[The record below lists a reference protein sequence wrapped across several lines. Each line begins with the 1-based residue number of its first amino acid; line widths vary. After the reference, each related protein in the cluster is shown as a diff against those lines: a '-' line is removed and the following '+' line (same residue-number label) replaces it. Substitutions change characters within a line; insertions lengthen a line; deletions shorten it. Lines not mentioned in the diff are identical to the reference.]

1 MMTKLPKFWRAIA
14 CLTAIAS
21 LYVGVASVAQAGT
34 VPPGQSPGGSIAPGS
49 SSDQSG
55 SDSSNS
61 TDQTGGSNDTG
72 STDGGNANPSADA
85 STDKPKAE
93 ESPERLVLSSQ
104 DVQIVV
110 EALPGDVTLPGAQVG
125 DLVQSKVTSS
135 FTLKNNEDSDESTIV
150 RLPVSDLSGL
160 KDGRGQLMEATD
172 YTVMVNGEVIS
183 PTVVEETNPLGG
195 SEPPVKWVEFP
206 ITVTAGSSVEISS
219 TYSAAA
225 AGALPLA
232 QFNYALE
239 TAGGWNGRVGQ
250 SKVTLALPYE
260 AGKQNV
266 FSGENESTS
275 GGRISGNTVVWTRK
289 NFEPSAKDNIK
300 VTLLAPQVWTNI
312 ENARSAVKQAPGDV
326 EALLALARAYK
337 GAIFLDNGVAQGS
350 TAQFVPLAEDSY
362 KKAVKAA
369 PNSAE
374 IRAEYAQ
381 FIMDTQVAG
390 ALNTRKSLPL
400 LGSILDQ
407 AEAALKIDPKNQSA
421 LGMLATLKSLAAD
434 AAERTPSTAANRL
447 VARIDAVAQSVG
459 TENVVAA
466 ATAVAASNTVTEA
479 TGVADPSQGVSGTV
493 ETTATTGT
501 VDNGTGVSGTV
512 AVTGSTG
519 VSSTGAT
526 SVTAASGQTGRIGGL
541 PQTLLTVVCIG
552 LILLGVIAAVLIL
565 VFRRWNR
572 SSGAS
577 QDSTKTGQ

>member
-1 MMTKLPKFWRAIA
+1 MMTKSPNIWRVIA
-14 CLTAIAS
+14 CLTATAS
-21 LYVGVASVAQAGT
+21 LYVGVANLAQAGT
-34 VPPGQSPGGSIAPGS
+34 IPPGQSPGGSIAPGS
-49 SSDQSG
+49 SSNQNGTDSSTPG
-55 SDSSNS
+55 TDSSNS
-61 TDQTGGSNDTG
+61 TGG
-72 STDGGNANPSADA
+72 TDSGNANPSTDA
-85 STDKPKAE
+85 SVDKPKTE
-93 ESPERLVLSSQ
+93 ESPERLVLSTQ

-135 FTLKNNEDSDESTIV
+135 FTLKNNEDGDESTIV
-150 RLPVSDLSGL
+150 RLPLSDLSGL
-160 KDGRGQLMEATD
+160 KDGRGQLMEASD
-172 YTVMVNGEVIS
+172 YTVMVNGEVVS

-219 TYSAAA
+219 TYSASA

-260 AGKQNV
+260 ASKQNV

-275 GGRISGNTVVWTRK
+275 GGRITGNTVVWSRK

-300 VTLLAPQVWTNI
+300 MTLLAPQVWTNI

-362 KKAVKAA
+362 KKALKVA

-374 IRAEYAQ
+374 LHAEYAQ
-381 FIMDTQVAG
+381 FMMDTQVAE
-390 ALNTRKSLPL
+390 ALNTRKALPL

-421 LGMLATLKSLAAD
+421 LGMLATLKSLATD
-434 AAERTPSTAANRL
+434 AAERTPSTAANKL

-466 ATAVAASNTVTEA
+466 ATAVAASNTLTEA
-479 TGVADPSQGVSGTV
+479 TGMADPSQGITGTT
-493 ETTATTGT
+493 EMTATTGA
-501 VDNGTGVSGTV
+501 VDSGAGVSGTAAMTNTTGV
-512 AVTGSTG
+512 TGTGST
-519 VSSTGAT
+519 
-526 SVTAASGQTGRIGGL
+526 SVTVVGGQAGRTGGL
-541 PQTLLTVVCIG
+541 PQMLLTVVCIG
-552 LILLGVIAAVLIL
+552 LVLLGIIAAVLIL

-572 SSGAS
+572 STS